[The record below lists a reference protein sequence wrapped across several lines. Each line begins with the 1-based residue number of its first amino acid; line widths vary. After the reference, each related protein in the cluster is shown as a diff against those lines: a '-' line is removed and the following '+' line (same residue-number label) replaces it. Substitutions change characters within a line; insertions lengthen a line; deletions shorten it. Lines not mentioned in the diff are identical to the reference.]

1 MVVVVG
7 AAVVVVGAAVVV
19 VAGGHEIS
27 EQAVSEVQL
36 MYVEPIGEHWDSRVW
51 LHV

>member
-1 MVVVVG
+1 MVVVG
-7 AAVVVVGAAVVV
+7 AAVVVVGAAVV

-36 MYVEPIGEHWDSRVW
+36 MYVEPIGEHWDDRVW